1 MKKLIL
7 LTICTILLL
16 TGCGQAAA
24 PEVGTVLAIVQEETT
39 PTTDTQD
46 VPTGIAEV
54 AVEPTISEIPA
65 QSQQTPTVA
74 PPEESAVTA
83 PVDVETQGM
92 PAQTPEPA
100 PNTGLDTVP
109 AQTAEEVPSAPPATG
124 GIYSVEEA
132 VRVGN
137 EYAKAQYGVTIDTSM
152 TTADSSY
159 YPGTADSVARLTEH
173 GGQAALNAAVCGNV
187 DATFACLAALDG
199 AEIVSAYARFNC
211 AVHYNAARDEYIVV
225 VLYG

>member
-65 QSQQTPTVA
+65 QSQHAPVVA
-74 PPEESAVTA
+74 PLEEPAVTVPA
-83 PVDVETQGM
+83 EPPTADA

-109 AQTAEEVPSAPPATG
+109 AQTAEEVPSVPPATG
-124 GIYSVEEA
+124 ASTPSRRLCVWA
-132 VRVGN
+132 
-137 EYAKAQYGVTIDTSM
+137 TS
-152 TTADSSY
+152 TPRHSTA
-159 YPGTADSVARLTEH
+159 
-173 GGQAALNAAVCGNV
+173 
-187 DATFACLAALDG
+187 
-199 AEIVSAYARFNC
+199 
-211 AVHYNAARDEYIVV
+211 
-225 VLYG
+225 

>member
-24 PEVGTVLAIVQEETT
+24 PEVDTVPAIVQEETI

-65 QSQQTPTVA
+65 QSQHAPVVAPLEEPAITVLAEPPTADTPT
-74 PPEESAVTA
+74 
-83 PVDVETQGM
+83 
-92 PAQTPEPA
+92 QTPEPA

-159 YPGTADSVARLTEH
+159 FPGTADSVAWLAEN
-173 GGQAALNAAVCGNV
+173 GGQSALTAAVKGNV
-187 DATFACLAALDG
+187 DATFACLAAMDG
-199 AEIVSAYARFNC
+199 AETVSAYARFNC
-211 AVHYNAARDEYIVV
+211 TARYDAASDEYIVV

>member
-1 MKKLIL
+1 MKKLVL
-7 LTICTILLL
+7 LTLCIALLL

-24 PEVGTVLAIVQEETT
+24 PEVGTVLAIVQEETI

-65 QSQQTPTVA
+65 QSQQTPVVA
-74 PPEESAVTA
+74 PLEEPAITVLAEPPTA
-83 PVDVETQGM
+83 DTPT
-92 PAQTPEPA
+92 QTPEPA

-152 TTADSSY
+152 TAANSSFF
-159 YPGTADSVARLTEH
+159 PGTADSVAWLAEN
-173 GGQAALNAAVCGNV
+173 GGQAALTAAVRGNV
-187 DATFACLAALDG
+187 DATFACLAAMDG
-199 AEIVSAYARFNC
+199 AETVSAYARFNC
-211 AVHYNAARDEYIVV
+211 TARYNAASDEYIVV

>member
-24 PEVGTVLAIVQEETT
+24 PEVGTVLAIVQEEAI

-65 QSQQTPTVA
+65 QSQQTPVVA
-74 PPEESAVTA
+74 PLEEPAVT
-83 PVDVETQGM
+83 V
-92 PAQTPEPA
+92 PAEQPTADTPTQTPEPA
-100 PNTGLDTVP
+100 PNTGLDTMP
-109 AQTAEEVPSAPPATG
+109 EQTAEEASSVPPATG
-124 GIYSVEEA
+124 DIYSVEEA
-132 VRVGN
+132 VLVGN
-137 EYAKAQYGVTIDTSM
+137 EYAKAQYGATIDTSM
-152 TTADSSY
+152 TTAESSY
-159 YPGTADSVARLTEH
+159 YPGTADSVAWLSKH

>member
-24 PEVGTVLAIVQEETT
+24 PEVGTVLAIVQEEAI

-65 QSQQTPTVA
+65 QSQQTPVVA
-74 PPEESAVTA
+74 PLEEPAVT
-83 PVDVETQGM
+83 V
-92 PAQTPEPA
+92 PAEQPTADTPTQTPEPA
-100 PNTGLDTVP
+100 PNTGLDTMP
-109 AQTAEEVPSAPPATG
+109 EQTAEEVPSAPPATG

-137 EYAKAQYGVTIDTSM
+137 EYAKAQYIDTSM
-152 TTADSSY
+152 TTAESSY
-159 YPGTADSVARLTEH
+159 YPGTADSVAWLSKH

>member
-65 QSQQTPTVA
+65 QSQQTPAVA

>member
-1 MKKLIL
+1 MKKLIP

-16 TGCGQAAA
+16 TGCGQAVA
-24 PEVGTVLAIVQEETT
+24 PEVDTVPAIVQEETI

-65 QSQQTPTVA
+65 QSQHAPVVAPLEEPAITVLAEPPTADTPT
-74 PPEESAVTA
+74 
-83 PVDVETQGM
+83 
-92 PAQTPEPA
+92 QTPEPA

-109 AQTAEEVPSAPPATG
+109 AQTAEEVPSVPPATG

-152 TTADSSY
+152 TAADSSY
-159 YPGTADSVARLTEH
+159 FPGTADSVAWLAEN
-173 GGQAALNAAVCGNV
+173 GGQAALTAAVKGNV
-187 DATFACLAALDG
+187 DATFACLAAMDG
-199 AEIVSAYARFNC
+199 AETVSAYARFNC
-211 AVHYNAARDEYIVV
+211 TVRYDAASDEYIVV

>member
-65 QSQQTPTVA
+65 QSQQTPAVA

-124 GIYSVEEA
+124 GIYSVKEA

>member
-24 PEVGTVLAIVQEETT
+24 PEVDTVPAIVQEETI

-65 QSQQTPTVA
+65 QSQHAPVVAPLEEPAITVLAEPPTADTPT
-74 PPEESAVTA
+74 
-83 PVDVETQGM
+83 
-92 PAQTPEPA
+92 QTPEPA

-159 YPGTADSVARLTEH
+159 YPGTADSTA
-173 GGQAALNAAVCGNV
+173 
-187 DATFACLAALDG
+187 
-199 AEIVSAYARFNC
+199 
-211 AVHYNAARDEYIVV
+211 
-225 VLYG
+225 

>member
-1 MKKLIL
+1 MKKLVL
-7 LTICTILLL
+7 LTLCIVLLL

-24 PEVGTVLAIVQEETT
+24 PEVDTVPAIVQEETI

-65 QSQQTPTVA
+65 QSQHAPVVAPLEEPAVTVPAEPPTAGTPT
-74 PPEESAVTA
+74 
-83 PVDVETQGM
+83 
-92 PAQTPEPA
+92 QTPEPA

-124 GIYSVEEA
+124 DIYSVEEA

-159 YPGTADSVARLTEH
+159 YPECSAADRTRRTGRIECRCLRQCGCHLCMSR
-173 GGQAALNAAVCGNV
+173 GIGQRGCGQRIRTV
-187 DATFACLAALDG
+187 QLHRSL
-199 AEIVSAYARFNC
+199 
-211 AVHYNAARDEYIVV
+211 
-225 VLYG
+225 

>member
-65 QSQQTPTVA
+65 QSQQTPAVA

-109 AQTAEEVPSAPPATG
+109 AQTAEEVPSVPPATG

>member
-24 PEVGTVLAIVQEETT
+24 PEVDTVPAIVQEETT

-65 QSQQTPTVA
+65 QSQHAPVVAPLEEPAVTVPAEPPTADTPT
-74 PPEESAVTA
+74 
-83 PVDVETQGM
+83 
-92 PAQTPEPA
+92 QTPEPA

-159 YPGTADSVARLTEH
+159 YPGTADSVARLTEY
-173 GGQAALNAAVCGNV
+173 GGQAAL
-187 DATFACLAALDG
+187 LSL
-199 AEIVSAYARFNC
+199 I
-211 AVHYNAARDEYIVV
+211 HI
-225 VLYG
+225 

>member
-24 PEVGTVLAIVQEETT
+24 PEVDTVPAIVQEETI

-65 QSQQTPTVA
+65 QSQHAPVVAPLEEPAITVLAEPPTADTPT
-74 PPEESAVTA
+74 
-83 PVDVETQGM
+83 
-92 PAQTPEPA
+92 QTPEPA
-100 PNTGLDTVP
+100 PNTGLDTVL

-152 TTADSSY
+152 TAADSSY
-159 YPGTADSVARLTEH
+159 YPGTADSVAWLAEH
-173 GGQAALNAAVCGNV
+173 GGQAALDAAVCGNV
-187 DATFACLAALDG
+187 DATFASLAALDG
-199 AEIVSAYARFNC
+199 AEVISTYARFNC
-211 AVHYNAARDEYIVV
+211 TVQYNASSDEYIMV

>member
-24 PEVGTVLAIVQEETT
+24 PEVDTVPAIVQEETT

-65 QSQQTPTVA
+65 QSQHAPVVA
-74 PPEESAVTA
+74 PLEEPAVTVPA
-83 PVDVETQGM
+83 EPPTADA

-100 PNTGLDTVP
+100 SDADLDTAPEQPV
-109 AQTAEEVPSAPPATG
+109 EEAFSAPPATG

-152 TTADSSY
+152 TAANSSY
-159 YPGTADSVARLTEH
+159 FPGTADSVAWLAEN
-173 GGQAALNAAVCGNV
+173 GGQAALTAAVKGNV
-187 DATFACLAALDG
+187 DATFACLAAMDG
-199 AEIVSAYARFNC
+199 AETVSAYARFNC
-211 AVHYNAARDEYIVV
+211 TARYDAASDEYIVV

>member
-24 PEVGTVLAIVQEETT
+24 PEVDTVPAIVQEETT

-65 QSQQTPTVA
+65 QSQQTPAVA

-211 AVHYNAARDEYIVV
+211 AVHYNAARDEYIVA

>member
-65 QSQQTPTVA
+65 QSQQTPAVA

-109 AQTAEEVPSAPPATG
+109 AQTAEEVPSVPPATG

-211 AVHYNAARDEYIVV
+211 AVHYNAARDEYIVA

>member
-24 PEVGTVLAIVQEETT
+24 PEVGTVLAIVQEEAI

-65 QSQQTPTVA
+65 QSRHAPVVAPLEEPAVTVPAEQPTADTPT
-74 PPEESAVTA
+74 
-83 PVDVETQGM
+83 
-92 PAQTPEPA
+92 QTPEPA
-100 PNTGLDTVP
+100 PNTGLDTMP
-109 AQTAEEVPSAPPATG
+109 EQTAEEASSAPPDTG
-124 GIYSVEEA
+124 DIYSVEEA
-132 VRVGN
+132 VLVGN
-137 EYAKAQYGVTIDTSM
+137 EYVKAQYGVTIDTSM
-152 TTADSSY
+152 TAADSSY
-159 YPGTADSVARLTEH
+159 YPGTADSEAWLAEH

-187 DATFACLAALDG
+187 DATFASLAALDG
-199 AEIVSAYARFNC
+199 ADVVSAYARFNC
-211 AVHYNAARDEYIVV
+211 TVRYNAAGDAYIVV

>member
-65 QSQQTPTVA
+65 QSQQTPAVA

-159 YPGTADSVARLTEH
+159 YPGTVDSVARLTEH

>member
-54 AVEPTISEIPA
+54 AVEPTISEILA
-65 QSQQTPTVA
+65 QSQHAPVVA
-74 PPEESAVTA
+74 PLEEPAVTVPA
-83 PVDVETQGM
+83 EPPTADA

-100 PNTGLDTVP
+100 SDADLDTAPEQPV
-109 AQTAEEVPSAPPATG
+109 EEAFSAPPATG
-124 GIYSVEEA
+124 DIYSIEEA
-132 VRVGN
+132 MRVGN
-137 EYAKAQYGVTIDTSM
+137 EYARAQYGVTIDTSM

-187 DATFACLAALDG
+187 DATFACLAALDN
-199 AEIVSAYARFNC
+199 ADVVSAYARFNC
-211 AVHYNAARDEYIVV
+211 TVRYNAAGDEYIVV

>member
-65 QSQQTPTVA
+65 QSQHAPVVAPLEEPAGTVPAEQPTADTPT
-74 PPEESAVTA
+74 
-83 PVDVETQGM
+83 
-92 PAQTPEPA
+92 QTPEPA

-152 TTADSSY
+152 TAADSSY
-159 YPGTADSVARLTEH
+159 YPGTADSVTWLAEH
-173 GGQAALNAAVCGNV
+173 GGQVALNTAVCGNV
-187 DATFACLAALDG
+187 DATFACFAAMDG
-199 AEIVSAYARFNC
+199 AEIVRTYARFNC
-211 AVHYNAARDEYIVV
+211 TFRYNAAGDEYIVV

>member
-1 MKKLIL
+1 MIL

-24 PEVGTVLAIVQEETT
+24 PEVDTVPAIVQEETI

-65 QSQQTPTVA
+65 QSQHAPVVAPLEEPAITVLAEPPTADTPT
-74 PPEESAVTA
+74 
-83 PVDVETQGM
+83 
-92 PAQTPEPA
+92 QTPEPA
-100 PNTGLDTVP
+100 PNTGLDTVL

-152 TTADSSY
+152 TAADSSY
-159 YPGTADSVARLTEH
+159 YPGTADSVAWLAEH
-173 GGQAALNAAVCGNV
+173 GGQAALDAAVCGNV
-187 DATFACLAALDG
+187 DATFASLAALDG
-199 AEIVSAYARFNC
+199 AEVISTYARFNC
-211 AVHYNAARDEYIVV
+211 TVQYNASSDEYIMV

>member
-24 PEVGTVLAIVQEETT
+24 PEVDTVPAIVQEETI

-65 QSQQTPTVA
+65 QSQQTPVVA
-74 PPEESAVTA
+74 PLEEPAVT
-83 PVDVETQGM
+83 V
-92 PAQTPEPA
+92 PAEQPTADTPTQTPEPA
-100 PNTGLDTVP
+100 PNTGLDTMP
-109 AQTAEEVPSAPPATG
+109 EQTAEEASSVPPATG
-124 GIYSVEEA
+124 DIYSVEEA

-173 GGQAALNAAVCGNV
+173 GRTGRIECRRLRQRRCHLRLSCGAGRCGDCQRIRSV
-187 DATFACLAALDG
+187 QLRRPLQRG
-199 AEIVSAYARFNC
+199 ER
-211 AVHYNAARDEYIVV
+211 
-225 VLYG
+225 

>member
-1 MKKLIL
+1 MKKLVL
-7 LTICTILLL
+7 LTLCIALLL

-24 PEVGTVLAIVQEETT
+24 PEVDTVLAIVQEETT

-65 QSQQTPTVA
+65 QSQQTPAVA

-124 GIYSVEEA
+124 ASTPSRRLCVWA
-132 VRVGN
+132 
-137 EYAKAQYGVTIDTSM
+137 TS
-152 TTADSSY
+152 TPRHSTA
-159 YPGTADSVARLTEH
+159 
-173 GGQAALNAAVCGNV
+173 
-187 DATFACLAALDG
+187 
-199 AEIVSAYARFNC
+199 
-211 AVHYNAARDEYIVV
+211 
-225 VLYG
+225 

>member
-65 QSQQTPTVA
+65 QSQQTPAVA

-109 AQTAEEVPSAPPATG
+109 AQTAEEVPSVPPATG

-159 YPGTADSVARLTEH
+159 YPGTADSVARLTEY

-187 DATFACLAALDG
+187 DATFACLAALDN
-199 AEIVSAYARFNC
+199 ADVVSAYARFNC
-211 AVHYNAARDEYIVV
+211 TVRYNAAGDEYIVV

>member
-65 QSQQTPTVA
+65 QSQHAPVVAPLEEPAVTVPAEQPTADTPT
-74 PPEESAVTA
+74 
-83 PVDVETQGM
+83 
-92 PAQTPEPA
+92 QTPEPA

-109 AQTAEEVPSAPPATG
+109 AQTAEEVPSVPPATG

-152 TTADSSY
+152 TAADSSY
-159 YPGTADSVARLTEH
+159 FPGTADSVAWLAEN
-173 GGQAALNAAVCGNV
+173 GGQSALTAAVKGNV
-187 DATFACLAALDG
+187 DATFACLAAMDG
-199 AEIVSAYARFNC
+199 AETVSAYARFNC
-211 AVHYNAARDEYIVV
+211 TARYDATSDEYIVV

>member
-24 PEVGTVLAIVQEETT
+24 PEVDTVPAIVQEETI

-65 QSQQTPTVA
+65 QSQHAPVVAPLEEPAITVLAEPPTADTPT
-74 PPEESAVTA
+74 
-83 PVDVETQGM
+83 
-92 PAQTPEPA
+92 QTPEPA
-100 PNTGLDTVP
+100 LNTGLDTVP

-159 YPGTADSVARLTEH
+159 YPGTADSVARLTGRRQDRPGIECRRLR
-173 GGQAALNAAVCGNV
+173 QCGRHLRLS
-187 DATFACLAALDG
+187 CG
-199 AEIVSAYARFNC
+199 AGRCGDCQRIRSVQLRRPLQRGER
-211 AVHYNAARDEYIVV
+211 
-225 VLYG
+225 